1 MGEHAVVAIDAVPR
15 GVVQLTGKVTMHV
28 GAVLSPSTEARDV
41 KLAQFPLLRQ
51 FNIMAKI
58 AVVSLEERQ
67 NSEDWGREF

>member
-1 MGEHAVVAIDAVPR
+1 MRPPGEAAQGRKDRRTAKDI
-15 GVVQLTGKVTMHV
+15 MHV